1 MAEIT
6 LGAFECTYIG
16 GVQTGPSNDA
26 AIMAGVLERADVS
39 DDWSVLA
46 SSSLFL
52 FFLLNNFPPHPPKAT
67 GDKQKTTIEIYSGSI
82 VFMPVCTP
90 ST

>member
-52 FFLLNNFPPHPPKAT
+52 FFWLTTSHPAH
-67 GDKQKTTIEIYSGSI
+67 
-82 VFMPVCTP
+82 
-90 ST
+90 